1 MYKAAASVGKGKN
14 QPAASRKR
22 DAANGFMRTVEPSG
36 EEPHGSSKAA
46 RLLLLLGI
54 EDAAAVM
61 ASLSVEEAE
70 VVARQIAATRRVDTV
85 EARSLLAEF
94 GERFSHLEIRRVRGG
109 VEAARDILSKAFGAE
124 QAEFIFNKAVP
135 GAAPRPLAFLDD
147 LTFAQLASLLRKE
160 TPTSL
165 ALIMSCIDPS
175 QASRLLESL
184 PQDQR
189 AQIVLRMARTQEIS
203 NSVLATVEA
212 ALQERLRLVGKD
224 DSEELDGRSALA
236 DILRYMDIADERR
249 LLDSLEEA
257 DPKLATEVKEKLYT
271 MDTIFHLR
279 KRDLQ
284 TVLMDMDEKEIAMLL
299 KGQPPEITEYI
310 TSSLSSRRHLM
321 VRDEGDLLGPIP
333 RSEVDHTVRK
343 FLDKLK
349 EGEQSGT
356 YVIVREEEDL
366 I

>member
-1 MYKAAASVGKGKN
+1 MYKAAASKETRRKR
-14 QPAASRKR
+14 PAAFSKRKVA
-22 DAANGFMRTVEPSG
+22 DGFVKTIEPSG
-36 EEPHGSSKAA
+36 EEPQGSSKAA

-85 EARSLLAEF
+85 EARTLLAEF

-109 VEAARDILSKAFGAE
+109 VEAARDILSKAFDAE
-124 QAEFIFNKAVP
+124 QAAFIINKAVP

-160 TPTSL
+160 TTTSL
-165 ALIMSCIDPS
+165 ALILSCIDPS

-189 AQIVLRMARTQEIS
+189 ARVVLRMARTREIS
-203 NSVLATVEA
+203 NSVIATVEA
-212 ALQERLRLVGKD
+212 TLQERLRFVGKD

-236 DILRYMDIADERR
+236 DILRYMDIADEHR

-257 DPKLATEVKEKLYT
+257 DSKLATEVKEKLYT
-271 MDTIFHLR
+271 MDTVFHLR

-284 TVLMDMDEKEIAMLL
+284 TVLLDMDEKEIAMLL

-321 VRDEGDLLGPIP
+321 VKDEGDLLGPVP

-349 EGEQSGT
+349 DGEQSGT